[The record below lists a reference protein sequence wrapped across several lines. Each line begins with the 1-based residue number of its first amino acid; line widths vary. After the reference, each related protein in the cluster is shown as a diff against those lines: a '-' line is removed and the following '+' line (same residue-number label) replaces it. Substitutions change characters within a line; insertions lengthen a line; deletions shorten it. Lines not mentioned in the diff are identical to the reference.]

1 MTSKMFLD
9 LVVEDES
16 ALNAIANGA
25 QCTLSQLDGNKPM
38 LQVCLSPQLSSPA
51 SSIPRLASHV
61 SGGDYNS
68 LRHME
73 IHRKPSSPAPPPP
86 PLTARADSLRNQ
98 SGTHLFISPAD
109 GSVVAT
115 ASKCLSFSY

>member
-1 MTSKMFLD
+1 MFVD

-38 LQVCLSPQLSSPA
+38 LQVCLSPQLSSPV
-51 SSIPRLASHV
+51 SSIPRLPSHV

-73 IHRKPSSPAPPPP
+73 IHRKPSSPALPPP
-86 PLTARADSLRNQ
+86 PLTARADSPCNQ